1 MPLTKHELEVKME
14 DAIKGRNDRLW
25 DACVEIARR
34 NDFLVDPTLK
44 TPQMVEKA
52 INLMTADQK
61 VRLGLM

>member
-1 MPLTKHELEVKME
+1 MSLTRHELEVRMS
-14 DAIKGRNDRLW
+14 DAIKGRDDRLW

-34 NDFLVDPTLK
+34 DGFLIDPELK

-52 INLMTADQK
+52 IGLMTADQK